1 MAGDLSV
8 GMLTSFLLYSVYL
21 AFNFGALSTVYAD
34 LMKAV
39 GAAERMLG
47 LMDQTTTSTPMRVGG
62 LKLGSFQGRL
72 DFKHV
77 SFTYPQVVNLRALL
91 VQKYQY

>member
-1 MAGDLSV
+1 MAGELSV

-47 LMDQTTTSTPMRVGG
+47 LMDQTLSTSTPLRVGG

-77 SFTYPQVVNLRALL
+77 SFTYPQVVDLLALV
-91 VQKYQY
+91 VQKYQ